1 MDILELNQKIS
12 EEIRAI
18 VSMFGNISVSE
29 FNVKVDNY
37 LNKNNITIG
46 IIIVTILFAFVGG
59 LAFGYKLKDDGTDL
73 VESYKGFYSIESLA

>member
-29 FNVKVDNY
+29 FNVKVDND
-37 LNKNNITIG
+37 KINISYTTQTEESECEKDDSGKRIR
-46 IIIVTILFAFVGG
+46 TR
-59 LAFGYKLKDDGTDL
+59 KLKL
-73 VESYKGFYSIESLA
+73 M

>member
-29 FNVKVDNY
+29 FNVKVDND
-37 LNKNNITIG
+37 KINISYKTEYGESKCEKDDSGKRIR
-46 IIIVTILFAFVGG
+46 THIL
-59 LAFGYKLKDDGTDL
+59 KLK
-73 VESYKGFYSIESLA
+73 

>member
-29 FNVKVDNY
+29 FNVKVDND
-37 LNKNNITIG
+37 KINISYMT
-46 IIIVTILFAFVGG
+46 
-59 LAFGYKLKDDGTDL
+59 KLT
-73 VESYKGFYSIESLA
+73 

>member
-29 FNVKVDNY
+29 FNVKVDHE
-37 LNKNNITIG
+37 KINI
-46 IIIVTILFAFVGG
+46 
-59 LAFGYKLKDDGTDL
+59 
-73 VESYKGFYSIESLA
+73 SYKTKSEESECEKDESGKRIRTRKFKLM

>member
-29 FNVKVDNY
+29 FNVKVDHE
-37 LNKNNITIG
+37 KINISYKTKFEESECETDNTGKRIR
-46 IIIVTILFAFVGG
+46 TR
-59 LAFGYKLKDDGTDL
+59 KLKL
-73 VESYKGFYSIESLA
+73 K

>member
-29 FNVKVDNY
+29 FNVKVDND
-37 LNKNNITIG
+37 KINI
-46 IIIVTILFAFVGG
+46 
-59 LAFGYKLKDDGTDL
+59 
-73 VESYKGFYSIESLA
+73 SYKTKFEESECEKDVSGK